1 MNTCIFYPRERRI
14 VYVEEWKSLFDTVD
28 VAISELPIFEYSS
41 LILEQFIIQMFC
53 YSELPRI
60 NLERNAYTC
69 NGSGKYLRIIYFI
82 EKFMKILILMKARV
96 GHNRLNINFCRWGN
110 LFEDDGIKKISKF
123 RIQPCFRFL
132 QKSNI

>member
-1 MNTCIFYPRERRI
+1 
-14 VYVEEWKSLFDTVD
+14 
-28 VAISELPIFEYSS
+28 
-41 LILEQFIIQMFC
+41 
-53 YSELPRI
+53 
-60 NLERNAYTC
+60 
-69 NGSGKYLRIIYFI
+69 
-82 EKFMKILILMKARV
+82 MKILILMKARV